1 MSSSKPTAAAARK
14 SPREI
19 IWRWLIGAVFFWTAW
34 ILWVTYG
41 AWQIRDM
48 VLQYGGHIPSWLPE
62 RHWTAVDYKGAMTT
76 VMLGSILVGLTL
88 EIALEPEGAD
98 WGKWLVG
105 AGFTLIL
112 GAPVILA
119 AIGLLQTAL
128 VQSGVQI
135 TAYGMADGWANAPIA
150 GAAMALGLLVGW
162 FGGTFI
168 RGAPE
173 AAHGVRDVNVRRGAS
188 ETFYTED
195 EVARRIRDAE
205 SGMLMLGSAPIKPA
219 DEVGH
224 ILLCGSPGTGKSVAL
239 HQMLGILRTRGQS
252 GICIDWDGLFL
263 SRHFRPGDV
272 IFNPWDRRG
281 VRWSPFAEIREEA
294 DCDLLA
300 RMLVPP
306 PRGGGKEAEWA
317 EFAGKFVAALLRGLR
332 HRRDASPA
340 LLHDA
345 IFAWPTDK
353 LAPLLKGTSSE
364 QWMDPKNAEFFGSA
378 RGSAI
383 RYLSFLKTLGDTPAG
398 EAFSIRDWVEDAMG
412 SGAWLFLSCRNR
424 HRSSAQQIVSGL
436 IALAITET
444 LDLPETHAPDDRL
457 WYFCD
462 EIDQSGYIAEFEKGL
477 TLARKHGGAFVLGMQ
492 TVGQLEAIYGAA
504 DAKAIRGSCNTQ
516 VALRCSD
523 PDTAEA
529 MSRVFGDRDIDR
541 ESISHSQG
549 RSSGK
554 HGSGYT
560 DNTSLSIQVVTERA
574 VSTGVIQFLPDLQGY
589 VKHKT
594 GFERTVLAWDNI
606 PTATEA
612 YQPS

>member
-1 MSSSKPTAAAARK
+1 MSSPKAESRARK
-14 SPREI
+14 KSAREI
-19 IWRWLIGAVFFWTAW
+19 LWRLLTGGILFWGAYISW
-34 ILWVTYG
+34 ITFGAGEYVHYILTYHTVPPDWIYTQEMS
-41 AWQIRDM
+41 AHDLLLLETL
-48 VLQYGGHIPSWLPE
+48 VL
-62 RHWTAVDYKGAMTT
+62 M
-76 VMLGSILVGLTL
+76 GSILAGVTL
-88 EIALEPEGAD
+88 EIAFEPDGNGRSR
-98 WGKWLVG
+98 W
-105 AGFTLIL
+105 FTT
-112 GAPVILA
+112 A
-119 AIGLLQTAL
+119 AITLLLGTPLAYALTGLVTLVLLQHNLPAIGSGFAGSMANGL
-128 VQSGVQI
+128 VASF
-135 TAYGMADGWANAPIA
+135 GMGS
-150 GAAMALGLLVGW
+150 GLLVGW
-162 FGGTFI
+162 FGATIF
-168 RGAPE
+168 RGMPALRPD
-173 AAHGVRDVNVRRGAS
+173 VRDITVRRGAE
-188 ETFYTED
+188 ETFYTDD
-195 EVARRIRDAE
+195 EVTRRRRDAAA
-205 SGMLMLGSAPIKPA
+205 GILMLGSSPIRPA
-219 DEVGH
+219 DEAGH
-224 ILLCGSPGTGKSVAL
+224 ILVCGSPGTGKSVAL
-239 HQMLGILRTRGQS
+239 HQMLATLRRRRQS

-263 SRHFRPGDV
+263 SRHFAEGDI

-281 VRWSPFAEIREEA
+281 VRWSPFAEIREDA

-332 HRRDASPA
+332 HRPDASPA

-345 IFAWPTDK
+345 IFAWPADK

-383 RYLSFLKTLGDTPAG
+383 RYLSFLKTLGEVRSH
-398 EAFSIRDWVEDAMG
+398 EAFSIRDWVSDTAG
-412 SGAWLFLSCRNR
+412 SGDWLFLSCRNR
-424 HRSSAQQIVSGL
+424 HRASVQQIVSGL

-444 LDLPETHAPDDRL
+444 LDLPETHSPEDRL

-492 TVGQLEAIYGAA
+492 TVGQLAAIYGEA

-541 ESISHSQG
+541 ETISQSAGSTSG
-549 RSSGK
+549 R
-554 HGSGYT
+554 HGGYSE
-560 DNTSLSIQVVTERA
+560 NTSRSIQVVTERA
-574 VSTGVIQFLPDLQGY
+574 VSAGEIQFLPDLQGF

-594 GFERTVLAWDNI
+594 GFEQTVLSWWEM
-606 PTATEA
+606 PKKTEGFD
-612 YQPS
+612 PC

>member
-1 MSSSKPTAAAARK
+1 MSSANAKTARRRMTALQRV
-14 SPREI
+14 
-19 IWRWLIGAVFFWTAW
+19 WGALVLAIVLWGSWVAW
-34 ILWVTYG
+34 ITSY
-41 AWQIRDM
+41 AWQTRDT
-48 VLQYGGHIPSWLPE
+48 LAAFGGSPSSLPE
-62 RHWTAVDYKGAMTT
+62 RLWPAAMLTGIDFL
-76 VMLGSILVGLTL
+76 LG
-88 EIALEPEGAD
+88 
-98 WGKWLVG
+98 
-105 AGFTLIL
+105 L
-112 GAPVILA
+112 GALFLSCS
-119 AIGLLQTAL
+119 IGLLLLSPPATPRRWAVVTLLTVLIGGDLVRGISHGTASL
-128 VQSGVQI
+128 LLQNGVQL
-135 TAYGMADGWANAPIA
+135 TYGGVAYGAGNAIVAVVTLGSALAIGGLSGWI
-150 GAAMALGLLVGW
+150 L
-162 FGGTFI
+162 
-168 RGAPE
+168 RGSPPAQ
-173 AAHGVRDVNVRRGAS
+173 HGVRDINVRRGAS
-188 ETFYTED
+188 ET
-195 EVARRIRDAE
+195 RRGETDAAQRAQAAE
-205 SGMLMLGSAPIKPA
+205 SGMLMLGTSPIRPA

-224 ILLCGSPGTGKSVAL
+224 ILVSGSPGTGKSVAL
-239 HQMLGILRTRGQS
+239 HQMLGTLRKRDQS

-281 VRWSPFAEIREEA
+281 LRWSPFAEIREEA

-345 IFAWPTDK
+345 IFAWPADK

-398 EAFSIRDWVEDAMG
+398 EAFSIRDWVEDAVG
-412 SGAWLFLSCRNR
+412 SGTWLFLSCRNR

-444 LDLPETHAPDDRL
+444 LDLPETHSPQDRL

-492 TVGQLEAIYGAA
+492 TVGQLAGLYGEA

-529 MSRVFGDRDIDR
+529 MSRVFGDRDINR
-541 ESISHSQG
+541 EMVSHSLG
-549 RSSGK
+549 RSTGK
-554 HGSGYT
+554 HGAGYT
-560 DNTSLSIQVVTERA
+560 DNTSHSIQVVTERA
-574 VSTGVIQFLPDLQGY
+574 VSAGEIQFLPDLHGY

-594 GFERTVLAWDNI
+594 GYELTKLAWETLPI
-606 PTATEA
+606 VTKA
-612 YQPS
+612 YEEC